1 MRTNMVSP
9 YAKYPC
15 YRVRIVL
22 HDRQTRDV
30 TVLGIEIAGVLS
42 LSIRSISSSGFRQRR
57 AEYLLYDDREEQAN
71 SPPGRRRLDR
81 EV

>member
-1 MRTNMVSP
+1 MTVGELATLFDAGTRMRTNMVSP

-30 TVLGIEIAGVLS
+30 TVLGIEIAGVLFYPQHFQLRLPS
-42 LSIRSISSSGFRQRR
+42 AARRIS
-57 AEYLLYDDREEQAN
+57 AL
-71 SPPGRRRLDR
+71 
-81 EV
+81 